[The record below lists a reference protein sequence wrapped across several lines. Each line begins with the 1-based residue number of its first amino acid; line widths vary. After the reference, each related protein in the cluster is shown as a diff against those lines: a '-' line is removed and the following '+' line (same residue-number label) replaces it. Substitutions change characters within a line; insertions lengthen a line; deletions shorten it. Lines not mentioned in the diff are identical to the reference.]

1 MNKPASTSINAQR
14 ESAWRDRLSRHA
26 GSDKTVAAFCRDE
39 AVSTATFYGWRARLR
54 VRDDAPRPATAP
66 FIDLGT
72 MPGTGVGGA
81 ASCAAA
87 TTTGIEV
94 RIELGGGV
102 TLTIA
107 RR

>member
-1 MNKPASTSINAQR
+1 MNKPASTSIIAQR

-26 GSDKTVAAFCRDE
+26 CSDKTVAAFCRDE

-54 VRDDAPRPATAP
+54 ARDGASRPATAP

-72 MPGTGVGGA
+72 MPDTGVGG
-81 ASCAAA
+81 STSFAAA
-87 TTTGIEV
+87 TTTGIDV
-94 RIELGGGV
+94 RIDLGGGV

>member
-1 MNKPASTSINAQR
+1 MNKQASIIAQR

-26 GSDKTVAAFCRDE
+26 GSGKTVAAFCRDE
-39 AVSTATFYGWRARLR
+39 AISTATFYGWRARLR
-54 VRDDAPRPATAP
+54 VRDGAPGPATVP

-72 MPGTGVGGA
+72 MPVGPGIGGA
-81 ASCAAA
+81 ASCATA